1 MYKNILVAI
10 DLSEESSWRKA
21 LPVAVEL
28 VKAFGAQLHVTTV
41 VRDIEAIWKTQYF
54 PMGYEMMIKDA
65 ERRLAMLVYENVPHE
80 LRPQST
86 VGHGGIY
93 AEILRI
99 ARELGADLIVMAS
112 HRPEM
117 KDYLIGANAAKVV
130 RHAACSVL
138 FVRE

>member
-21 LPVAVEL
+21 LPLAIEL
-28 VKAFGAQLHVTTV
+28 AKTFGVQLHVTTV
-41 VRDIEAIWKTQYF
+41 VRDIKAIWKTQYF
-54 PMGYEMMIKDA
+54 PLGYEMMIKDA
-65 ERRLAMLVYENVPHE
+65 ERRLAILLYENVPHE
-80 LRPQST
+80 LRPRST

-99 ARELGADLIVMAS
+99 ARETSADLIIMAS

-117 KDYLIGANAAKVV
+117 KDYLIGPNAAKVV

-138 FVRE
+138 VVRE